1 MREFPNK
8 LQPKYK
14 HLFPQFKFNDE
25 LEFWRKKVYEY
36 MISGK
41 NEGFDLTHNNKNI
54 DKRIVDCLCL
64 ELNKLGWKTNL
75 AFASTVLFIYEND
88 NDVEKYKYSFDEYS
102 QV

>member
-14 HLFPQFKFNDE
+14 HLFPQIKFNDE
-25 LEFWRKKVYEY
+25 LDSWRKKVYEY
-36 MISGK
+36 LISGNK
-41 NEGFDLTHNNKNI
+41 QGFDLTHNNKHI
-54 DKRIVDCLCL
+54 DKRIIDCLCL

-75 AFASTVLFIYEND
+75 AFAGTVLFIYENE
-88 NDVEKYKYSFDEYS
+88 NDIEKYKYSLDEHS